1 MAVQWEATD
10 QFGNL
15 FVAASTAG
23 SVEELAADVGSLI
36 SELRSAGRSGVV
48 SFDFEYC
55 EINGPDPES
64 VSHVLQVP
72 WLADCDPEG
81 LVGAIQGML
90 AESAD
95 GFELSVLEV

>member
-1 MAVQWEATD
+1 MGIQWEATD

-15 FVAASTAG
+15 FVAASTAS

-36 SELRSAGRSGVV
+36 SELRSAGKSGVV

-81 LVGAIQGML
+81 LV
-90 AESAD
+90 AEIRGLLGDAAD
-95 GFELSVLEV
+95 GFEFSVL